1 MRVTRGPP
9 SGTKTNVFGSAT
21 GDDDLGGVCVDDGED
36 GGSTR
41 RVNLSRLGGGG
52 GIITT
57 DGGGIT
63 FGSGSGGE
71 CVTAV
76 CAPPSGAK
84 NNERGSTTGG
94 DGVPAGSGDGG
105 GDC

>member
-1 MRVTRGPP
+1 MQVTRRPP

-41 RVNLSRLGGGG
+41 RVSLSRLGGGG
-52 GIITT
+52 GIIST

-63 FGSGSGGE
+63 VGSAAIG
-71 CVTAV
+71 
-76 CAPPSGAK
+76 
-84 NNERGSTTGG
+84 
-94 DGVPAGSGDGG
+94 
-105 GDC
+105 